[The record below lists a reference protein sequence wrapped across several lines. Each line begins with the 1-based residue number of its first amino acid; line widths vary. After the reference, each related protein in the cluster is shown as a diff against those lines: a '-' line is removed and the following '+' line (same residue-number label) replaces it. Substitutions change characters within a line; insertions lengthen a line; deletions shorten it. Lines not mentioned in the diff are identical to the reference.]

1 MPETPSLF
9 KATKI
14 KAWDLVKRYRDLLK
28 FARLV
33 SWCMNWDYLNIKYQA
48 KILSI

>member
-1 MPETPSLF
+1 MLETPSLF